1 MFYFAKHYSV
11 IMKHDERM
19 LMCTLAAFALCTA
32 ANAATSDSS
41 GSPYQG
47 VVERNVFGLKPPPP
61 PPDPEATKPPPPKIF
76 LQGITTFGGTKRA
89 LLKAQMPAKPGEPPK
104 AEQSSFILAEG
115 QREGDIE
122 VLEIDANPPGSVKV
136 NDFGTITTLDFKHNG
151 IQQTAAAP
159 GPGAAPQ
166 PGGGFGPPGAKPFG
180 PAGGGAQSIPTT
192 RPMRLPL
199 PAGAAASPASGGAMP
214 VYASGT
220 TASGSGTPRLALG
233 GTSVPLYGSTAAQ
246 AQPPPQAAAPPT
258 SQLSAE
264 EQFLMVEA
272 YRERMKQLGQQVPP
286 IPPTPLSPGLTP
298 GTPST
303 GPTTTQPNLP
313 PRPGQP
319 LLPPTS

>member
-1 MFYFAKHYSV
+1 
-11 IMKHDERM
+11 M
-19 LMCTLAAFALCTA
+19 LMCTLAAFVLCTA
-32 ANAATSDSS
+32 ANAATSDST

-76 LQGITTFGGTKRA
+76 LQGITTFGGIKRA

-104 AEQSSFILAEG
+104 ADQSSFILAEG
-115 QREGDIE
+115 QRDGDIE
-122 VLEIDANPPGSVKV
+122 VLEIDAKEGTVKV
-136 NDFGTITTLDFKHNG
+136 NDFGTITTLDFEHNG
-151 IQQTAAAP
+151 IKTPTAAP

-166 PGGGFGPPGAKPFG
+166 LGGGLALPGAKPFG
-180 PAGGGAQSIPTT
+180 PAGGGAQPIPTI

-220 TASGSGTPRLALG
+220 PASGGGTPSLALG
-233 GTSVPLYGSTAAQ
+233 GTSVPLYGSTPAQ
-246 AQPPPQAAAPPT
+246 AQPLPQAAASPT

-272 YRERMKQLGQQVPP
+272 ERERMKQLGLDKKLPP
-286 IPPTPLSPGLTP
+286 IPPTPLTP
-298 GTPST
+298 GTPTT
-303 GPTTTQPNLP
+303 GPTTTPQPSLP

>member
-1 MFYFAKHYSV
+1 
-11 IMKHDERM
+11 MKHGKRM
-19 LMCTLAAFALCTA
+19 LMYTLAAFALCTA

-122 VLEIDANPPGSVKV
+122 VLEIDAKEGTVKV

-159 GPGAAPQ
+159 GPGAAPR
-166 PGGGFGPPGAKPFG
+166 PGGGLPAPGANPFT
-180 PAGGGAQSIPTT
+180 PAGGAQPIPTT

-199 PAGAAASPASGGAMP
+199 PAGAAASPASGGATPMS
-214 VYASGT
+214 ASGT
-220 TASGSGTPRLALG
+220 PSLALG
-233 GTSVPLYGSTAAQ
+233 GTSVPLYGSTPAQ
-246 AQPPPQAAAPPT
+246 AQPQSQAAAPAT
-258 SQLSAE
+258 SQFSAE

-272 YRERMKQLGQQVPP
+272 ERERLKQLGLDKKFPP
-286 IPPTPLSPGLTP
+286 MPPTPLTPGLTP
-298 GTPST
+298 NTPST
-303 GPTTTQPNLP
+303 GPTATQPNLP